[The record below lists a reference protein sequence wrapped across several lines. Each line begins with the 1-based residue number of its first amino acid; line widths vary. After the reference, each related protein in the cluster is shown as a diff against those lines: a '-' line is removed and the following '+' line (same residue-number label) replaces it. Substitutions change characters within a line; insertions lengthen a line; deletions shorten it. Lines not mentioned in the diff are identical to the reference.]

1 MRRWQCCGADMT
13 WLARC
18 IPCSAWVAPEWWY
31 RYSRRQRRIILTL
44 AAFAAALLVLGL
56 LLFILVASTSGLQA
70 QHRNAEGG
78 KAVSVDAAKYPEC
91 AWAALSLPGN
101 VTPAAYSLSLQA
113 DLAEPFCVNGSVE
126 VDLNVTTATPCV
138 VMHAAGL
145 TITHAA
151 LLEPHTH
158 GAPCC
163 AHSLARAGNSIAGA
177 YQIPDLAHC
186 SWVERG
192 LGEACTRDC
201 KLLGSAYAC

>member
-78 KAVSVDAAKYPEC
+78 KAVSSRRCKVSRVRMGSPEPTRQC
-91 AWAALSLPGN
+91 NAGRILAL
-101 VTPAAYSLSLQA
+101 
-113 DLAEPFCVNGSVE
+113 
-126 VDLNVTTATPCV
+126 
-138 VMHAAGL
+138 AAG
-145 TITHAA
+145 
-151 LLEPHTH
+151 
-158 GAPCC
+158 
-163 AHSLARAGNSIAGA
+163 
-177 YQIPDLAHC
+177 
-186 SWVERG
+186 
-192 LGEACTRDC
+192 
-201 KLLGSAYAC
+201 